1 MEGTRVR
8 TRGGY
13 LSQQEPRTLQ
23 STTNTSSPTYNAY
36 FIPSPSYNQLNMHI
50 GMTWSDWDAS
60 VYALNVLNSHPLLF
74 NAALQPFTFYGATF
88 TLQPLTIGMAATYH
102 W

>member
-1 MEGTRVR
+1 
-8 TRGGY
+8 
-13 LSQQEPRTLQ
+13 
-23 STTNTSSPTYNAY
+23 
-36 FIPSPSYNQLNMHI
+36 
-50 GMTWSDWDAS
+50 MTWADWDAS

-88 TLQPLTIGMAATYH
+88 TLQPLTIGMAAAYH